1 MTFGGR
7 LSKLLTNKY
16 VLYFVVFL
24 AITNI
29 LGYLITNKIRPVI
42 YFALISLLTSYF
54 SRNMIVILL
63 VGLLVTNLLVSN
75 NIIEGL
81 SNNDNMMLSEED
93 DMLLAEDDMIL
104 AEDDMILAEDDMILA
119 EEDNEDRLMD
129 IDEELKN
136 GVDAL
141 RETNGDVT
149 KAKEII
155 SE

>member
-63 VGLLVTNLLVSN
+63 VGLFVTNLLVSN

-81 SNNDNMMLSEED
+81 SNNDDMMLSEED
-93 DMLLAEDDMIL
+93 DIMLAEDDIIL
-104 AEDDMILAEDDMILA
+104 AQDDMMLA

-129 IDEELKN
+129 IDEELKR
-136 GVDAL
+136 GIDAL

>member
-104 AEDDMILAEDDMILA
+104 AEDDMILAE
-119 EEDNEDRLMD
+119 EDNEDRLMD